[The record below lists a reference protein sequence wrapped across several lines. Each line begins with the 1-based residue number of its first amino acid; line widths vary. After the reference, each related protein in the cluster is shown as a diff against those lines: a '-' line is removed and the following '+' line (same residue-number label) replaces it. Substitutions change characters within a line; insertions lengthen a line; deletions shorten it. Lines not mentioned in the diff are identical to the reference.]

1 MNNYVFG
8 GIIGIISGLLAALAD
23 VPLVKP
29 GKPEPDS
36 ALLKGGV
43 QPWWAEVSPKRF
55 VVSFWLSFLGQP
67 GTYVTMWLLAQ
78 LISTHNEPMGM
89 ALKINTFIGCF
100 TGLLCHIAFC
110 IKPLLYQKL
119 HGKLSDEECGRVVN
133 AIDPVIKIPMV
144 IGFLTLWSGGTI
156 IVSMAILAGAL
167 SVSKWCLLLNPV
179 VSILVLMTLKKLKV
193 RIIGP
198 LGTGFMLFA
207 VLLIIAG
214 RNA

>member
-1 MNNYVFG
+1 M
-8 GIIGIISGLLAALAD
+8 LL
-23 VPLVKP
+23 
-29 GKPEPDS
+29 
-36 ALLKGGV
+36 
-43 QPWWAEVSPKRF
+43 
-55 VVSFWLSFLGQP
+55 
-67 GTYVTMWLLAQ
+67 
-78 LISTHNEPMGM
+78 NEPLFYTFVSDDNFVIFGVNTH
-89 ALKINTFIGCF
+89 AVTDERHRCTDNRNRKIPFF
-100 TGLLCHIAFC
+100 F
-110 IKPLLYQKL
+110 YQKL